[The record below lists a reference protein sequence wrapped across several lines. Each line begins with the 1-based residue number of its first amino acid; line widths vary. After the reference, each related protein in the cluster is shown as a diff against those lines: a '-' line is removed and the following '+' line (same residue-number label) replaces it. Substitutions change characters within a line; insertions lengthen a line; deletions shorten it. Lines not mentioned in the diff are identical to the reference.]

1 MKKKPMM
8 IMGIVALVVI
18 GLGGFAWMR
27 SRGNKPVEHVQQP
40 KKVQAPVNLIAIKER
55 PYIELIPLA
64 ERNKLQLVIHE
75 RKKAAETVEV
85 VLEYDRNKGVMDA
98 VLKEFTLT
106 SPVQKE
112 EIFLGS
118 KSAGG
123 HTTYHDDVIGGT
135 YTLNFEDE
143 DYALKEPWRYSDTEK
158 SYAEFSTSDGFF
170 QVKLD
175 KPYQTSKIVVMKSP
189 GYPGELEG
197 EVIAGPY
204 LFRGVNALSEA
215 TLDLTIRAS
224 EESPSAVLM
233 GWDGTEWQEIE
244 ANISGRSVTAE
255 TKAYQVFVVQK

>member
-1 MKKKPMM
+1 M
-8 IMGIVALVVI
+8 IMGIIALVVI
-18 GLGGFAWMR
+18 GLVGFMWMR
-27 SRGNKPVEHVQQP
+27 SRGNKPVEQVQQA
-40 KKVQAPVNLIAIKER
+40 KKVQVPVNLITIEER
-55 PYIELIPLA
+55 PYVELIPLA

-98 VLKEFTLT
+98 VLKEFPLT

-158 SYAEFSTSDGFF
+158 SYTEFSTSDGFF

-175 KPYQTSKIVVMKSP
+175 TPYQTSKIVVMKSP
-189 GYPGELEG
+189 GYPGELDG

-204 LFRGVNALSEA
+204 LFRGVGALPEA
-215 TLDLTIRAS
+215 TLDLTIRTS
-224 EESPSAVLM
+224 EESPNAKLM

-244 ANISGRSVTAE
+244 ASIAGRSITATSQAFE
-255 TKAYQVFVVQK
+255 VYIAVH

>member
-8 IMGIVALVVI
+8 IMGIIALVVI
-18 GLGGFAWMR
+18 GLVGFMWMR
-27 SRGNKPVEHVQQP
+27 SRGTKPVEQVQQP
-40 KKVQAPVNLIAIKER
+40 KKVQVPVNLIAIEER
-55 PYIELIPLA
+55 PYVELIPLA

-98 VLKEFTLT
+98 VLKEFPLT
-106 SPVQKE
+106 NPVQKE

-143 DYALKEPWRYSDTEK
+143 DYALKESWRYSDSETAY
-158 SYAEFSTSDGFF
+158 SEFSTSDGFF

-175 KPYQTSKIVVMKSP
+175 KPYQTGKIVVMKSP
-189 GYPGELEG
+189 GYPGDLEG
-197 EVIAGPY
+197 ELIAGPY
-204 LFRGVNALSEA
+204 LFRGVGALPEA
-215 TLDLTIRAS
+215 TAEVTIRTS
-224 EESPSAVLM
+224 EESATAKLM
-233 GWDGTEWQEIE
+233 GWDGEEWQEIE
-244 ANISGRSVTAE
+244 ATIAGRSITAQ
-255 TKAYQVFVVQK
+255 TTAYQIFVVLK